1 MFSGDR
7 KDFTP
12 WFMAFSAYV
21 AWKLV
26 KSATIADGT
35 RSRPAVP
42 ERILARAD
50 PRPADIPAV
59 QRDVDGNITN
69 QAEIDAAG
77 AAIAAWLALP
87 EDTCSNQ
94 TEIDAAKSAR
104 AFLLT
109 GVIEGEL

>member
-1 MFSGDR
+1 MRTFQSASHGSKVSYMFSGDR

-69 QAEIDAAG
+69 QSLLKG
-77 AAIAAWLALP
+77 
-87 EDTCSNQ
+87 T
-94 TEIDAAKSAR
+94 
-104 AFLLT
+104 LT
-109 GVIEGEL
+109 GTH